1 MPADVTVFVPIGMR
15 SLTGGQRTVPAA
27 GRSVGEVI
35 EDLERNYPGFQ
46 ESLIETGQLKPG
58 LTIAVNSVEQP
69 LGLLA
74 KVPAGAELHILP
86 AMAGGALRTQQRGSQ
101 SRQPPLTTS

>member
-15 SLTGGQRTVPAA
+15 PLTGGQRTVLVS
-27 GRSVGEVI
+27 GRTVAQVVD
-35 EDLERNYPGFQ
+35 DLESNYPGFHK
-46 ESLIETGQLKPG
+46 SLVEDGRLKRG

-74 KVPAGAELHILP
+74 KVPPSAEVHILP
-86 AMAGGALRTQQRGSQ
+86 AMAGG
-101 SRQPPLTTS
+101 

>member
-15 SLTGGQRTVPAA
+15 PLTGGRRVVSACGRTVA
-27 GRSVGEVI
+27 EVVA
-35 EDLERNYPGFQ
+35 DLETNYPGFH
-46 ESLIETGQLKPG
+46 ESLVEDGRLRRG

-74 KVPAGAELHILP
+74 KVPERAEVHILP
-86 AMAGGALRTQQRGSQ
+86 AMAGGVV
-101 SRQPPLTTS
+101 

>member
-15 SLTGGQRTVPAA
+15 PLTGGQRVVSVS
-27 GRSVGEVI
+27 GRTIAEVVD
-35 EDLERNYPGFQ
+35 DLESNYPGFQ
-46 ESLIETGQLKPG
+46 ESLVEDGRLRRG

-74 KVPAGAELHILP
+74 KVPEGAEVHILP
-86 AMAGGALRTQQRGSQ
+86 AMAGGEG
-101 SRQPPLTTS
+101 

>member
-15 SLTGGQRTVPAA
+15 PLTSGQRVVSVS
-27 GRSVGEVI
+27 GRTIAEVVA
-35 EDLERNYPGFQ
+35 DLESNYPGFQ
-46 ESLIETGQLKPG
+46 ESLVEDGRLRRG

-74 KVPAGAELHILP
+74 KVPAGAEVHILP
-86 AMAGGALRTQQRGSQ
+86 AMAGGKG
-101 SRQPPLTTS
+101 

>member
-15 SLTGGQRTVPAA
+15 PLTGGQRIVHVSGRTVAD
-27 GRSVGEVI
+27 VVD
-35 EDLERNYPGFQ
+35 DLEARYPGFR
-46 ESLIETGQLKPG
+46 ESLVEDGRLRRG

-74 KVPAGAELHILP
+74 RVPANAEVHILP
-86 AMAGGALRTQQRGSQ
+86 AMAGGA
-101 SRQPPLTTS
+101 

>member
-15 SLTGGQRTVPAA
+15 PLTGGQRVVFACGRTVA
-27 GRSVGEVI
+27 EVVA
-35 EDLERNYPGFQ
+35 DLEASYPGFH
-46 ESLIETGQLKPG
+46 ESLVEDGQLRRG

-74 KVPAGAELHILP
+74 KVPEQAEVHILP
-86 AMAGGALRTQQRGSQ
+86 AMAGGAG
-101 SRQPPLTTS
+101 

>member
-15 SLTGGQRTVPAA
+15 PLTGGQRVVSVS
-27 GRSVGEVI
+27 GRTIAEVVD
-35 EDLERNYPGFQ
+35 DLESNYPGFQ
-46 ESLIETGQLKPG
+46 ESLVEHGRLRRG

-74 KVPAGAELHILP
+74 KVPEGAEVHILP
-86 AMAGGALRTQQRGSQ
+86 AMAGGKG
-101 SRQPPLTTS
+101 